1 MDLRGRQA
9 SFGLLSFLLAVTV
22 AACSPALSGEGS
34 TPSSEPPRGGHGAA
48 PGVGSP
54 SPTELAIKVT
64 MSGYGA
70 LIIETSPGATCRAK
84 AELPSGNTVLASD
97 FLTDQ
102 KVDSAGRAT
111 WRYSTQIAGAGAG
124 YGRYFIDCARDGR
137 SVDATAEFAVR

>member
-1 MDLRGRQA
+1 
-9 SFGLLSFLLAVTV
+9 
-22 AACSPALSGEGS
+22 
-34 TPSSEPPRGGHGAA
+34 
-48 PGVGSP
+48 
-54 SPTELAIKVT
+54 

-124 YGRYFIDCARDGR
+124 YGRYFINCARAGR